1 VFVEASNGPPMSLR
15 LQAAQVAWL
24 NTKLTLDFIAAS
36 RTWIDEDLISAL
48 LTAGVVDANVRG
60 ADDEGAARDSS
71 IGAGILPNALRRPV
85 NAISI
90 AMSLGVPRES
100 ARTKLAGLV
109 ERGVLVRTDGGFVL
123 RAEVSQSKP
132 FKSAMEAFLLATV
145 EFVDGLAM
153 LNACGARDGDRV
165 VTPAW
170 PVAGLATRLMTAH
183 VLKGIQ
189 HARSLKPEISL
200 TTHYVLLWLSHLT
213 GSALRVVQEPDAGR
227 LGPLNPPFGPV
238 SVIEVAKAARMDDE
252 TVRRHLGQL
261 EKAGLVIRVAG
272 KRDINLPDQTLVANW
287 LDFQSRTILGT
298 QQLVRK
304 LYVAGV
310 IVDRPSETIRLF

>member
-1 VFVEASNGPPMSLR
+1 MSLR

-60 ADDEGAARDSS
+60 ADDEGAARDFS

-165 VTPAW
+165 VTPVW

-183 VLKGIQ
+183 VLRGIQ

-213 GSALRVVQEPDAGR
+213 GSALRVFQERDAGR

-261 EKAGLVIRVAG
+261 ERAGLVIRVAG

-310 IVDRPSETIRLF
+310 IVDRPSDTIRLF

>member
-1 VFVEASNGPPMSLR
+1 MD
-15 LQAAQVAWL
+15 
-24 NTKLTLDFIAAS
+24 T
-36 RTWIDEDLISAL
+36 
-48 LTAGVVDANVRG
+48 NVKG
-60 ADDEGAARDSS
+60 ADDEGAARDPS

-227 LGPLNPPFGPV
+227 LDPLNPPFGPV

-261 EKAGLVIRVAG
+261 ERAGLVIRVAG

>member
-1 VFVEASNGPPMSLR
+1 MSLR

-60 ADDEGAARDSS
+60 ADDEGATRDSS

-213 GSALRVVQEPDAGR
+213 GSALRVFQERDAGR

-261 EKAGLVIRVAG
+261 ERAGLVIRVAG
-272 KRDINLPDQTLVANW
+272 KRDINLPDQTLVTNW

-310 IVDRPSETIRLF
+310 IVDRPSDTIRLF

>member
-1 VFVEASNGPPMSLR
+1 MSLR

-100 ARTKLAGLV
+100 ARTKLARLV

-213 GSALRVVQEPDAGR
+213 GSALRVVQDEPDAGR
-227 LGPLNPPFGPV
+227 LAPLNPPFGPV